1 MSSDLT
7 VDGPEDVIRE
17 LAADLQVQGLGKHVS
32 TVRSSSAEGETLY
45 LTIQIVDLTLHTEKK
60 MPKR

>member
-32 TVRSSSAEGETLY
+32 TVRSSSAEGETLH
-45 LTIQIVDLTLHTEKK
+45 LTIQIVDLTLHAEKK